1 MIGGLGLPELIVI
14 LGIAVLVF
22 GAGRIP
28 DIAKSLGKAIKEFR
42 NAGKEIADESKESK
56 QEITDESKESNQE
69 KLEEKRS

>member
-28 DIAKSLGKAIKEFR
+28 GIARSLGKAIKEFR
-42 NAGKEIADESKESK
+42 KAGS
-56 QEITDESKESNQE
+56 EITDATEKPTQE
-69 KLEEKRS
+69 EIEDKKT